1 MGERALMQTSSP
13 SPDGSEQFRGI
24 VSNLPA
30 ALYTTDADG
39 VITYFNPAA
48 AQLWGRSPVIGE
60 DMWCGSWRLYWPD
73 GTALPHSECPMA
85 VTVKTG
91 KPVRGAEA
99 VCERPD
105 GSRFPFTPFPTP
117 MFDEAGKLSGAVNM
131 LIELPLAPRTS
142 APPIARAGQRDVA
155 LASLFDQTA
164 RLVHRDDGMSP
175 TQWAIMRYL
184 SRSAHAREE
193 AQVADYL
200 GASPARIARDLSL
213 MVRHGLVS
221 RTSAPAMPDTL
232 SLTEHGKQALHL
244 DPLKRLARAIAQL
257 PEERSAAFAECLESV
272 ADRLASGDDPQ
283 K

>member
-1 MGERALMQTSSP
+1 MQTTSP
-13 SPDGSEQFRGI
+13 SSDGSEQFRGI

-91 KPVRGAEA
+91 KPVRGVEA

-117 MFDEAGKLSGAVNM
+117 MFDEAGKLTGAVNM
-131 LIELPLAPRTS
+131 LIELPLATRTS
-142 APPIARAGQRDVA
+142 TPPTAPPIARATQRDVA
-155 LASLFDQTA
+155 LAALFDQTA
-164 RLVHRDDGMSP
+164 RLVHRDDGMTP

-184 SRSAHAREE
+184 SRTARAREE
-193 AQVADYL
+193 AQVVAYV
-200 GASPARIARDLSL
+200 GASPASIVRDLSL
-213 MVRHGLVS
+213 LVRHGFIC
-221 RTSAPAMPDTL
+221 RTPAPPQPDTL
-232 SLTEHGKQALHL
+232 FLTEQGRQALDL

-257 PEERSAAFAECLESV
+257 SEERSAVFAESLESV
-272 ADRLASGDDPQ
+272 ADRLASDGEPQ